1 MAFVTS
7 LLTSANPLPL
17 LAWTTGYFLL
27 IYCTFAGLAWT
38 LARLVGRPLETR
50 AVDDRQ
56 VCTEVLNSLRSIVL
70 FGTGIL
76 VPWSMIQIGLTTVDD
91 EAGIVRILAE
101 CLVLVLWND
110 LHFYAMHRLL
120 HEKLKKSHV
129 AHHRSIAATPF
140 ASYSM
145 SATEALLLGSVMPLA
160 MLAHAFSVEALLFLP
175 VWSIFINTLSH
186 SNCDLFPRA
195 GEHSLLGFIRHHQMH
210 HSRYHGNYS
219 FFFGHLDQWL
229 GTSSRPQHEKKD
241 NS

>member
-1 MAFVTS
+1 MITVMTLITSTNPLS
-7 LLTSANPLPL
+7 LLAC
-17 LAWTTGYFLL
+17 ATGYFLL
-27 IYCTFAGLAWT
+27 IYVIFASLAWT
-38 LARLVGRPLETR
+38 LASIVDRPMETR
-50 AVDDRQ
+50 AVDSSQ
-56 VCTEVLNSLRSIVL
+56 VRTELLNSLRSIVL
-70 FGTGIL
+70 FGAGML
-76 VPWSMIQIGLTTVDD
+76 VPWGMIQIGLTTVDGD
-91 EAGIVRILAE
+91 AGVAKIIVE
-101 CLVLVLWND
+101 CLALVLWND

-129 AHHRSIAATPF
+129 THHRSIAATSF

-145 SATEALLLGSVMPLA
+145 SATEALLLGSVMPIA

-186 SNCDLFPRA
+186 SNCDLFPRTS
-195 GEHSLLGFIRHHQMH
+195 EHSLLGFIHHHQTH

-229 GTSSRPQHEKKD
+229 GTSSHPQHVKKD

>member
-1 MAFVTS
+1 MVSVTS

-17 LAWTTGYFLL
+17 LAWTTSYFLL
-27 IYCTFAGLAWT
+27 IYGMFAGLAWA

-50 AVDDRQ
+50 AVDDSQ
-56 VCTEVLNSLRSIVL
+56 IGTEVLNSLRSIVL
-70 FGTGIL
+70 FSIGIL
-76 VPWSMIQIGLTTVDD
+76 IPWSMIQIGLTTVDS
-91 EAGIVRILAE
+91 EASVARIIAE

-129 AHHRSIAATPF
+129 THHRSIAATPF

-145 SATEALLLGSVMPLA
+145 SAIEALLLGSVMPFA
-160 MLAHAFSVEALLFLP
+160 MLVHAFSVETLLFLP

-195 GEHSLLGFIRHHQMH
+195 GEHSLLGFIRHHQAH

-219 FFFGHLDQWL
+219 FFFSHLDRWL
-229 GTSSRPQHEKKD
+229 GTSSRPQQKKD